1 MDSKETIT
9 EFFRRHGKDHADA
22 GQFNV
27 YRIEDYGSKAS
38 SFPHRR
44 RDFYKIML
52 MTSAEGSMIYSDKV
66 IAIHDHALIFCNP
79 LVPYSWEGRS
89 EKVTGYLCLFTE
101 DFINNHLKIESTAGS
116 ILFKAGGNPVL
127 YPDQKTVVLLG
138 NIVEQMLT
146 EMQSAYLNKY
156 DLLRSYV
163 QIIIHESL
171 KIAPAEDL
179 YKPGSSFARISSL
192 FIQLLERQF
201 PVSSPDHVLP
211 LKNANEFAAQLLV
224 HTNHLNK
231 ALKETTGKTTTEHIT
246 EKLVKEAKALL
257 MHSDWTISEVGYCL
271 GFEHASNF
279 IIFFKKQ
286 IGKTPNS
293 FRREQV
299 AIS

>member
-1 MDSKETIT
+1 MEKIE
-9 EFFRRHGKDHADA
+9 EFFRRHGKEHKDA

-27 YRIEDYGSKAS
+27 YRIEDYNSRAAS
-38 SFPHRR
+38 SPHSR

-52 MTSAEGSMIYSDKV
+52 MISAEGIMTYADKA
-66 IAIHDHALIFCNP
+66 IAIHDHALVFCNP

-89 EKVTGYLCLFTE
+89 ETVTGYLCLFTE
-101 DFINNHLKIESTAGS
+101 DFINNHLKTERTAGS
-116 ILFKAGGNPVL
+116 ILFKAGGYPVL
-127 YPDQKTVVLLG
+127 YPDQKTTGLLG
-138 NIVEQMLT
+138 SIFEQLLT
-146 EMQSAYLNKY
+146 EIQSAYINKY

-171 KIAPAEDL
+171 KITPAEDL
-179 YKPGSSFARISSL
+179 YKPGSSFARISSF

-201 PVSSPDHVLP
+201 PISSPDHVLP
-211 LKNANEFAAQLLV
+211 LKNANEFAGQLLV

-231 ALKETTGKTTTEHIT
+231 ALKETTGKTTTEHIA

-257 MHSDWTISEVGYCL
+257 LHSDWTISEIGYCL

-286 IGKTPNS
+286 TGKTPNS
-293 FRREQV
+293 FRREQLS
-299 AIS
+299 IS